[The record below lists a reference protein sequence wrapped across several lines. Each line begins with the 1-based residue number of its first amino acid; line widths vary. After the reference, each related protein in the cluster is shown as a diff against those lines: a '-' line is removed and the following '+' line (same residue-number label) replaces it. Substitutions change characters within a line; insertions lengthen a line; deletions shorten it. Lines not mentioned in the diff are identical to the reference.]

1 MKSHQNIV
9 PEDYKVRRRRFPQV
23 FFESCADGHGSASV
37 VSFFYPSFFSFFVFF
52 AMKVLFFLPSIKKA
66 KAKMKIK
73 AKKINCASENAIQS
87 SVFVFQW
94 KPIVT
99 NASGRQIFYTSC
111 AFAFWVML
119 CYPLHHNYFK
129 YEYYLCGR
137 IMQQMNTQW
146 SSESYF

>member
-1 MKSHQNIV
+1 M
-9 PEDYKVRRRRFPQV
+9 R
-23 FFESCADGHGSASV
+23 
-37 VSFFYPSFFSFFVFF
+37 
-52 AMKVLFFLPSIKKA
+52 VLFFLPSIKKA

-73 AKKINCASENAIQS
+73 AKKINSASENAIQS

-99 NASGRQIFYTSC
+99 NASGRQIFYTSS
-111 AFAFWVML
+111 AFALAFWVML

-146 SSESYF
+146 